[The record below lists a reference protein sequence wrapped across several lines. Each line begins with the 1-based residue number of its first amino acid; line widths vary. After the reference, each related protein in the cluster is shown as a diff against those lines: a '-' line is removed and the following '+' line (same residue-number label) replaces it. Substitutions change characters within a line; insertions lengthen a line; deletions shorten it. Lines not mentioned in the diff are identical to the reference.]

1 MQDDTIRVVGVGVD
15 LAAGATIRQAH
26 HRVEA
31 IEQGGVLLAIRRALV
46 VQQTAA
52 TADVVGVATE
62 HKGDTSV
69 QDYVRYA

>member
-15 LAAGATIRQAH
+15 LAAGAAIRRAH

-31 IEQGGVLLAIRRALV
+31 IEEGGVLLAIRRALV

-52 TADVVGVATE
+52 TAHE
-62 HKGDTSV
+62 
-69 QDYVRYA
+69 VRGPTCI